1 MFPLYSWPSHI
12 GVNNTH
18 FESVAKE
25 MQKHVKFS
33 VDYSIS
39 VLRYSCNVP
48 YIFVQFQPNFDLSRH
63 SQKSLNH
70 ILQIRPV
77 GAKLTYADG
86 CRAGMTKLIGAFHE
100 LHERA

>member
-12 GVNNTH
+12 GVNTH
-18 FESVAKE
+18 FESAAKE

-33 VDYSIS
+33 VFHSIS
-39 VLRYSCNVP
+39 VLRYSSNVP
-48 YIFVQFQPNFDLSRH
+48 YIFVRFQPNFDLSRH

-77 GAKLTYADG
+77 GAKLIYADG
-86 CRAGMTKLIGAFHE
+86 CRAGMTKLRGTFQE
-100 LHERA
+100 LRERA